1 MMLRG
6 VHRLSRLFCDLR
18 VQLRGS
24 GFGRSNPAPCSPGW
38 KARGGHASASAGC
51 SAAGGPCGS
60 GKGAAA
66 GKSGT
71 MACRDGAGAD
81 LRRREPNRHR
91 RNPWSVLTRVLV
103 LRGNGPA
110 SQDGECYRN
119 DHHQPE
125 WNSRHAHSPAAICKS
140 AHDVRSTGAV
150 AAHATHKF
158 LSEAGSHLKAR
169 RHDGHYLIRHCDS
182 PYGVRVTGRF
192 H

>member
-1 MMLRG
+1 MKL
-6 VHRLSRLFCDLR
+6 
-18 VQLRGS
+18 
-24 GFGRSNPAPCSPGW
+24 
-38 KARGGHASASAGC
+38 
-51 SAAGGPCGS
+51 GS

-71 MACRDGAGAD
+71 MACRDGAGGDSAET
-81 LRRREPNRHR
+81 RAESSPSGI
-91 RNPWSVLTRVLV
+91 PGSVLTRVLV

-119 DHHQPE
+119 DHHLPE

-140 AHDVRSTGAV
+140 AHDVRSNGAV

-182 PYGVRVTGRF
+182 PYGVRVKIPAGFTETETSDSLMTALGHWRTSVGASAMSAPPR
-192 H
+192 